1 MMRYVRAFFKTVQLT
16 IQGKQIQP
24 VDVEYPSLTQWIQEG
39 RQLVNDTFKQAEIN
53 GWSEAKRKS
62 LLLTLDRRDTSME
75 VILGAVRHNLTLE
88 YPKLL
93 ESRMQYNL
101 TALYA
106 LNMNDQYRVATL
118 AQAGNLPEPL
128 THSIQML
135 ANHLAKIPPSNQP

>member
-39 RQLVNDTFKQAEIN
+39 RQLVNEAFKTAETS
-53 GWSEAKRKS
+53 GWSEDKRRS
-62 LLLTLDRRDTSME
+62 LQLTLDRRDTSME

-106 LNMNDQYRVATL
+106 LNMNDQYRVAALAQVEDLPQSVLQSVQTL
-118 AQAGNLPEPL
+118 AD
-128 THSIQML
+128 HL
-135 ANHLAKIPPSNQP
+135 ANIPPSNKP